1 MRALILSDI
10 HCVSRDLMSVQG
22 GYHGVA
28 GSSFYIEERSPR
40 RNPILAIG
48 DCLLDQA
55 GTIDALLCL
64 GDFAHQSKKLPFLQ
78 SWADIK
84 EIAETLKIP
93 FTIGITGNHDIAS
106 RVEDVKDA
114 EGRIEFLQSVGGFPF
129 SDKITSQEYFSKGV
143 CSIEIGCAL
152 FIAIDTCRT
161 HGYGKDE
168 AAQKKIW
175 SFGHVTDRMIDDICT
190 LINDSS
196 KNHIILMMHHHPEKV
211 HSIDDPD
218 SDQME
223 NGPRLMAE
231 LARFQKA
238 IFVLHGHKHLVRL
251 KRASNGMNPPI
262 ILSAASL
269 AAYPYPGY
277 QRYYANQFHI
287 LEIDTNETRL
297 AQGRVFSWDWGSSRW
312 EQSKKPDMPYVQP
325 FGPIISLQ
333 DVATKLTKLRVIS
346 EVNVDQIKASVPE
359 IAFISASEIEDLNKI
374 IAADG
379 YEIILR
385 KSEVHAMIKVSI

>member
-10 HCVSRDLMSVQG
+10 HSVSRDLMSLPN

-28 GSSFYIEERSPR
+28 GSSFHVEERSPS

-48 DCLLDQA
+48 NCLLDQA

-64 GDFAHQSKKLPFLQ
+64 GDIAHQSKQLPFLQ

-114 EGRIEFLQSVGGFPF
+114 EGRIEFLQSVRGFPF
-129 SDKITSQEYFSKGV
+129 SDSLICQEYFSKGV

-152 FIAIDTCRT
+152 LVAIDTCRT

-168 AAQKKIW
+168 AVQKKIW
-175 SFGHVTDRMIDDICT
+175 SIGHVTERMIEDICKR
-190 LINDSS
+190 INDCRQ
-196 KNHIILMMHHHPEKV
+196 NHIVLMMHHHPEKV
-211 HSIDDPD
+211 HSTDDPD
-218 SDQME
+218 FDQME

-231 LARFQKA
+231 LAKFQKA
-238 IFVLHGHKHLVRL
+238 IIVLHGHKHLVRL
-251 KRASNGMNPPI
+251 KRAPNGMNPPI

-269 AAYPYPGY
+269 AAYPYPGN

-287 LEIDTNETRL
+287 LEIDTKETRQ
-297 AQGRVFSWDWGSSRW
+297 AQGRVLSWDWGSSMW
-312 EQSKKPDMPYVQP
+312 EQSRKPDMPHVQR
-325 FGPIISLQ
+325 FGPIISLP
-333 DVATKLTKLRVIS
+333 VIATKLAKLGVIS
-346 EVNVDQIKASVPE
+346 EISVDRIKADVPE
-359 IAFISASEIEDLNKI
+359 IAFISALEIEDLNKI
-374 IAADG
+374 LLPNG

-385 KSEVHAMIKVSI
+385 KSEVYAMIKISI